1 MTGADN
7 DTEDTIEGID
17 ALRQETFRGNSES
30 IDFDELE
37 TVLQR
42 CKLNFL
48 EVLDQLDNGV
58 AIVDEDGVT
67 IAWNQALE
75 RITGISAQEAL
86 GMKWWEVQ
94 YLLTPEEERSPKLI
108 DRLKARVVEVQVK
121 GDGEWLDQVVDTEYI
136 GSDGVRRF
144 IQMKNFQIKSESNR
158 LLGMVVNDVTG
169 RKLAEVA
176 EQATRQMSE
185 ERALVIHEALEREQH
200 LHQVTR
206 FLTSRL
212 EIDHVLHNVIRLVA
226 ELVDADLG
234 DLGLISND
242 GEQLVYPYIY
252 DVSARTV
259 TASLTHVKPKADM
272 GMAWQ
277 VVESKQPILVQNA
290 DKDPDTNKAML
301 DRGVHSLIMA
311 PIMAGEKCL
320 GVMGLF
326 SMSKDKQFIPRDLA
340 VIESVGR
347 QAGIALQNAVLF
359 EEVQKLAITDP
370 LTGLFNRRHFFEL
383 SHRDYE
389 RALRYKR
396 PLSVIMLD
404 IDHFK
409 QVNDTY
415 GHAAGDV
422 VLQSVAERLS
432 TSLRNTDIIGRYGGE
447 EFVIL
452 MPETSGTNANLVAER
467 LRLITEHTPTPTTAG
482 PVMICISLG
491 VASFDYA
498 TPSSFDELLLQADKA
513 LYAAKGAGRNQ
524 VKTWQEVA
532 AEGSS
537 PI

>member
-1 MTGADN
+1 
-7 DTEDTIEGID
+7 
-17 ALRQETFRGNSES
+17 
-30 IDFDELE
+30 
-37 TVLQR
+37 
-42 CKLNFL
+42 L
-48 EVLDQLDNGV
+48 EVLDELDNGV
-58 AIVDEDGVT
+58 AIVDDDGVT

-75 RITGISAQEAL
+75 RITGLSTQEVL
-86 GMKWWEVQ
+86 GTKWWEVQ
-94 YLLTPEEERSPKLI
+94 YLLTPEAERSPKLI

-121 GDGEWLDQVVDTEYI
+121 GNGEWLDQVIDTEYI
-136 GSDGVRRF
+136 GSFGMRRF
-144 IQMKNFQIKSESNR
+144 IHINIFHIKTENGR

-200 LHQVTR
+200 LHKVTR

-234 DLGLISND
+234 DLGLISTD

-252 DVSARTV
+252 NVSAKTV
-259 TASLTHVKPKADM
+259 TASLTHVKPKDT

-290 DKDPDTNKAML
+290 EKDPEANQAIIE
-301 DRGVHSLIMA
+301 RGVHSLIMA

-326 SMSKDKQFIPRDLA
+326 SLTRDKQFTNRDLA

-383 SHRDYE
+383 SQRDYE

-422 VLQSVAERLS
+422 VLQGVAEHLS

-447 EFVIL
+447 EFVVL
-452 MPETSGTNANLVAER
+452 MPETNGLNASLVAER
-467 LRLITEHTPTPTTAG
+467 LRLITENTPTPTAAG

-513 LYAAKGAGRNQ
+513 LYAAKRAGRNQ
-524 VKTWQEVA
+524 VKTWKEVA

-537 PI
+537 TI